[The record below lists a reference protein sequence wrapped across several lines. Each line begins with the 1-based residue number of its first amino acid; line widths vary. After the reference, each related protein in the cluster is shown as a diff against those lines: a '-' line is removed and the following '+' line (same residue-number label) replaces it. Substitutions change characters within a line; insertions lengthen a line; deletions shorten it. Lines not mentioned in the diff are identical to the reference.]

1 MKERE
6 RNKYNEQSH
15 NQGGIFCAV
24 SSFYKSRSWGGGGGG
39 GGLVVVV
46 GGVGCFFSFFGFIL
60 FFST

>member
-15 NQGGIFCAV
+15 NQGGVFCAV
-24 SSFYKSRSWGGGGGG
+24 GSFYKSRSWGGG

-46 GGVGCFFSFFGFIL
+46 GGVGCFFFPFLVLYFFF
-60 FFST
+60 